1 MKNLSQSHEINRKDE
16 FYNPHKLITLDDS
29 INSPKL
35 NTINTGKNVNSSR
48 IYNNSNIKSE
58 SSHLETAPN
67 QYFKENK
74 FLNSYLTSRSK
85 NSSRIYDIPKFYFN
99 TQLKVPDL
107 RKFHRDVM
115 DTNERSYIHRML
127 QKEIEER
134 EKFFEEIRKERYKK
148 DMTEKENGN
157 DEFKGNLND
166 YLQKRKE
173 DLLFMKQ
180 YPQRW
185 PSEEAKNLVKK
196 ELKDI
201 KIKKN
206 IKSQSDNKKFQKR
219 LVLQKLEKYRFISSQ
234 NPILQLNQPGT
245 VPYLVNNGEILYKL
259 FQEGNDE
266 CNKRYNIEES

>member
-1 MKNLSQSHEINRKDE
+1 
-16 FYNPHKLITLDDS
+16 
-29 INSPKL
+29 
-35 NTINTGKNVNSSR
+35 
-48 IYNNSNIKSE
+48 
-58 SSHLETAPN
+58 
-67 QYFKENK
+67 
-74 FLNSYLTSRSK
+74 
-85 NSSRIYDIPKFYFN
+85 
-99 TQLKVPDL
+99 
-107 RKFHRDVM
+107 
-115 DTNERSYIHRML
+115 
-127 QKEIEER
+127 
-134 EKFFEEIRKERYKK
+134 
-148 DMTEKENGN
+148 MTEKENGN

>member
-16 FYNPHKLITLDDS
+16 NYSPHKLITLDDS

-67 QYFKENK
+67 QSFKENK

-219 LVLQKLEKYRFISSQ
+219 LVLQKLEKYDDRSLEKHVLMINNS
-234 NPILQLNQPGT
+234 IT
-245 VPYLVNNGEILYKL
+245 VLKDKYRKEYK
-259 FQEGNDE
+259 
-266 CNKRYNIEES
+266 

>member
-16 FYNPHKLITLDDS
+16 FYNPHKLIILDDS

-67 QYFKENK
+67 QSFKENK